1 MFEQADTVKLLL
13 GRLSWE
19 AIAFHEP
26 VLLALFVAVA
36 LGGLVWVGSMSYFG
50 MWGRFWRHWVTSV
63 DHKRVGLMYIVLGLV
78 MLLPGVAGALMLL
91 LQHALSAGDGPG
103 YLSPHHY
110 DQILTAHGV
119 IMI

>member
-19 AIAFHEP
+19 AIPFHEP
-26 VLLALFVAVA
+26 VLFALFVAVA
-36 LGGLVWVGSMSYFG
+36 LGCLALVGGMTYCR

-63 DHKRVGLMYIVLGLV
+63 DHKRVGLMYIRLGLV

-91 LQHALSAGDGPG
+91 LQHAPSAGGGPRS
-103 YLSPHHY
+103 LPSHY
-110 DQILTAHGV
+110 
-119 IMI
+119 